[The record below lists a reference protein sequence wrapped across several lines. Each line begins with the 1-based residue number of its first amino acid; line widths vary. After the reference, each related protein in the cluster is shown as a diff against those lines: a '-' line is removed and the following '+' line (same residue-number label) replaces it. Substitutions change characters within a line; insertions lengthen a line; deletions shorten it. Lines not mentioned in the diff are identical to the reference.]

1 MSIGLFDYNEQNPG
15 AAELLDEIDIHETAQ
30 AMKDAQEAADRRER
44 QAQATAQLKASIL
57 RQLEQGNAP
66 ELILYT
72 ALQAIGESTDDAAW
86 TEAATGY
93 LDTVYK
99 DLMQQS
105 LFVDSVTAATERL
118 QEKRRIFAEKQRAEI
133 KRELQALDT
142 ITAGLEMALYEYDY
156 ISAGMDPPTPE
167 EGTPARNEWRK
178 AIEEHRAERQRKRA
192 RQLLKD

>member
-15 AAELLDEIDIHETAQ
+15 AADLLDEIDIHETAQ
-30 AMKDAQEAADRRER
+30 AMQDAQATQERRER
-44 QAQATAQLKASIL
+44 QAQTTAQLKASIL

-72 ALQAIGESTDDAAW
+72 ALQAIGESTGDAEW

-105 LFVDSVTAATERL
+105 LFVDGVTAATERL
-118 QEKRRIFAEKQRAEI
+118 QEKRRAFAEKQLTGI
-133 KRELQALDT
+133 KRALQSMET
-142 ITAGLEMALYEYDY
+142 ITTGLNLAQSQYEYIIAGLEPPIPGE
-156 ISAGMDPPTPE
+156 DPK
-167 EGTPARNEWRK
+167 AQRDWRK
-178 AIEEHRAERQRKRA
+178 AITDHRAAQQREK
-192 RQLLKD
+192 Q